1 MTVDNSSGGSRLHSA
16 LSSKEGTPAEALAK
30 NITHGGSSHSGSG
43 PSISH
48 PRNEQRTR
56 FEKSSGGRKLNE
68 AKANEEPING
78 TTA

>member
-1 MTVDNSSGGSRLHSA
+1 MIDNSSSGSRLHSA
-16 LSSKEGTPAEALAK
+16 LSSKEGTPAEALQTK
-30 NITHGGSSHSGSG
+30 NITHVGSSHSGSG
-43 PSISH
+43 PTPHS
-48 PRNEQRTR
+48 RNEQRTR